1 MGLVGGCLG
10 CLGCLGMDTDDA
22 GVDDWPM
29 TAEATDAAIAQA
41 EMQVTWF
48 STR

>member
-1 MGLVGGCLG
+1 MGGCLG
-10 CLGCLGMDTDDA
+10 CTDTDDA

-29 TAEATDAAIAQA
+29 TAEATDAVNPWA

-48 STR
+48 STG